1 MDFYLI
7 FDVGNVCARSGGH
20 VVQDRDVVTLGE
32 ERITEVRTDKTGST
46 GDENAHGGKSIGAK
60 SVLVLGQDRPMVET
74 TGGFTSAGLAREAEA
89 LILPSLTQAQA
100 IEIGEIAFAKASAR
114 RLPIIVEVR
123 MGEWTVFK
131 VALTGSTTDNDSW
144 VARKARVVLATGNS
158 TIFERVS
165 AEERGVDWY
174 AETGLSEELH
184 ANHGGGLALNV
195 AGSGLAGILL
205 ISGLPQVDDHLL
217 GVEVITEYLARQG
230 ENA

>member
-1 MDFYLI
+1 
-7 FDVGNVCARSGGH
+7 
-20 VVQDRDVVTLGE
+20 
-32 ERITEVRTDKTGST
+32 
-46 GDENAHGGKSIGAK
+46 
-60 SVLVLGQDRPMVET
+60 MVET
-74 TGGFTSAGLAREAEA
+74 TGGFTSAGLAREAQA
-89 LILPSLTQAQA
+89 LVLPSLTQAQA

-114 RLPIIVEVR
+114 GLPIIVEVR

>member
-1 MDFYLI
+1 
-7 FDVGNVCARSGGH
+7 
-20 VVQDRDVVTLGE
+20 VVTLGKE
-32 ERITEVRTDKTGST
+32 SITEVRTDKTGST
-46 GDENAHGGKSIGAK
+46 GDENAHGGKSNGAK
-60 SVLVLGQDRPMVET
+60 SVLVLGQDKPMVVT

-89 LILPSLTQAQA
+89 LVLPSLTQAQA
-100 IEIGEIAFAKASAR
+100 IEIGEIGFAKASERA
-114 RLPIIVEVR
+114 LPIIVEVR
-123 MGEWTVFK
+123 MGQWTVFK

-174 AETGLSEELH
+174 AKTGLSEELH

>member
-1 MDFYLI
+1 
-7 FDVGNVCARSGGH
+7 
-20 VVQDRDVVTLGE
+20 
-32 ERITEVRTDKTGST
+32 
-46 GDENAHGGKSIGAK
+46 
-60 SVLVLGQDRPMVET
+60 MVET

-89 LILPSLTQAQA
+89 LVLPSLTQAQA
-100 IEIGEIAFAKASAR
+100 IEIGEIGFAKARDRA
-114 RLPIIVEVR
+114 LPIILEVR

-131 VALTGSTTDNDSW
+131 VALPGSTTDNDSW